1 MHEDEIVLIHCNHFV
16 PALAQTMDVG
26 YDELAVVDRVIETV
40 DIAAGDQMHA
50 LCFEPFLQWQNQ

>member
-1 MHEDEIVLIHCNHFV
+1 
-16 PALAQTMDVG
+16 MDVG